1 MADESSVRF
10 ADFLAM
16 TNPGK
21 AKLRFDRHELAGAFG
36 DIGTDLPLIA
46 GILLATNL
54 DPAGVFIAFGLAQI
68 ASGLFYGLPMPIQP
82 LKAMAVVVIAGHAT
96 DGQLQ
101 LAGLMIGA
109 LMLVLVYSGLLDR
122 LQKIIPVL
130 VVRGV
135 QAGLGLALARTS
147 LGLTGKEG
155 SWGWVAA
162 GVAVALLVW
171 LRRHRH
177 FPGALVVVGAG
188 ALWAGF
194 VRVDWTVLSHG
205 FGLVLPAPTTLPWD
219 QWAAA
224 LTLLVLPQVPLSLSN
239 SVIATQRTVADL
251 FPERPVT
258 LRGIGRT
265 YGIINLISPWLGGIP
280 MCHGCGGLAG
290 YYALGART
298 GGSVIIYGALYL
310 VTGALF
316 SGAFQEVLRAFPAP
330 VLGAVLL
337 VEAGV
342 LLLLLREVPRTP
354 LAWGIAA
361 VVALVCV
368 FAPQGYL
375 TGMIVGCI
383 LFYSLRRWLPVPA
396 HSAR

>member
-1 MADESSVRF
+1 
-10 ADFLAM
+10 M
-16 TNPGK
+16 TSRGK
-21 AKLRFDRHELAGAFG
+21 ARLRFDRHEFSGAFG

-46 GILLATNL
+46 GILLATGL

-68 ASGLFYGLPMPIQP
+68 ASGVLYGLPMPVQP
-82 LKAMAVVVIAGHAT
+82 LKAMAVVVIAGQAT
-96 DGQLQ
+96 GAQLQ

-109 LMLVLVYSGLLDR
+109 LMLLLAFSGLLDR
-122 LQKIIPVL
+122 LQKLIPVL
-130 VVRGV
+130 VVRGI

-147 LGLTGKEG
+147 LGLTGREG
-155 SWGWVAA
+155 TWGLVAA

-171 LRRHRH
+171 LRGHRH

-188 ALWAGF
+188 ALWAAF
-194 VRVDWTVLSHG
+194 ARIDWAVLGEG
-205 FGLVLPAPTTLPWD
+205 FGLVLPTPATLPWD

-251 FPERPVT
+251 FPEKPVT

-265 YGIINLISPWLGGIP
+265 YGVINLLSPWLGGIP

-298 GGSVIIYGALYL
+298 GGSVVIYGSLYL
-310 VTGALF
+310 FVGALF

-354 LAWGIAA
+354 LALGIAG
-361 VVALVCV
+361 VVALVCI

-383 LFYSLRRWLPVPA
+383 LFYSLRRWLPAATRPA
-396 HSAR
+396 G

>member
-1 MADESSVRF
+1 MPALNR
-10 ADFLAM
+10 
-16 TNPGK
+16 
-21 AKLRFDRHELAGAFG
+21 LRFDRHELAGAFG

-46 GILLATNL
+46 GILLATGL

-68 ASGLFYGLPMPIQP
+68 ASGVLYGLPMPVQP
-82 LKAMAVVVIAGHAT
+82 LKAMAVVVIAGQAT
-96 DGQLQ
+96 GAQLQ
-101 LAGLMIGA
+101 LAGLMIGT
-109 LMLVLVYSGLLDR
+109 LMLALAWSGLLDR
-122 LQKIIPVL
+122 LQKLIPVL
-130 VVRGV
+130 VVRGI

-147 LGLTGKEG
+147 LGLTGREG
-155 SWGWVAA
+155 HWGWIAA
-162 GVAVALLVW
+162 GTAVAVLIW
-171 LRRHRH
+171 LRGHRH

-188 ALWAGF
+188 ALWAAF
-194 VRVDWTVLSHG
+194 ARIDWGVLAGG
-205 FGLVLPAPTTLPWD
+205 FGWVTPTPAALPWD
-219 QWAAA
+219 QWLAA

-251 FPERPVT
+251 FPEKSVT

-265 YGIINLISPWLGGIP
+265 YGFINLLSPWLGGIP

-298 GGSVIIYGALYL
+298 GGSVVIYGSLYL
-310 VTGALF
+310 VVGALF
-316 SGAFQEVLRAFPAP
+316 SGVFQELLRTFPAP
-330 VLGAVLL
+330 VLGAVLF

-354 LAWGIAA
+354 LALGLAG

-375 TGMIVGCI
+375 TGLIVGCI
-383 LFYSLRRWLPVPA
+383 LFYSLRRWLPGPA
-396 HSAR
+396 RPAG

>member
-1 MADESSVRF
+1 
-10 ADFLAM
+10 M

-46 GILLATNL
+46 GIILATGL
-54 DPAGVFIAFGLAQI
+54 DPAGVFLAFGLAQI
-68 ASGLFYGLPMPIQP
+68 ASGVLYGLPMPVQP
-82 LKAMAVVVIAGHAT
+82 LKAMAVVVIAGQAT
-96 DGQLQ
+96 GPQLQ

-109 LMLVLVYSGLLDR
+109 LMLALAYSGLLDR

-130 VVRGV
+130 VVRGI

-147 LGLTGKEG
+147 LNLAGREG
-155 SWGWVAA
+155 TWGWIAA
-162 GVAVALLVW
+162 GVAVAALVW
-171 LRRHRH
+171 LRGHKH

-188 ALWAGF
+188 ALWAAF
-194 VRVDWTVLSHG
+194 ARIDWSVLADG
-205 FGLVLPAPTTLPWD
+205 FGWVAPAPVVLPWE
-219 QWAAA
+219 QWLAA

-251 FPERPVT
+251 FPDRRVT

-265 YGIINLISPWLGGIP
+265 YGAINLISPWLGGIP

-298 GGSVIIYGALYL
+298 GGSVVIYGALYL
-310 VTGALF
+310 VMGTLF
-316 SGAFQEVLRAFPAP
+316 SGVFQEALRAFPAP

-342 LLLLLREVPRTP
+342 LLLLLREVPRSP
-354 LAWGIAA
+354 LALGIA
-361 VVALVCV
+361 VTVALVCL

-375 TGMIVGCI
+375 SGMVVGCI
-383 LFYSLRRWLPVPA
+383 LFYSLRRWLPAPA
-396 HSAR
+396 QPPV

>member
-1 MADESSVRF
+1 MSVLSR
-10 ADFLAM
+10 
-16 TNPGK
+16 
-21 AKLRFDRHELAGAFG
+21 LRFDRHELAGAFG

-46 GILLATNL
+46 GILLATGL
-54 DPAGVFIAFGLAQI
+54 DPSGVFIAFGLAQI
-68 ASGLFYGLPMPIQP
+68 ASGLFYGLPMPVQP
-82 LKAMAVVVIAGHAT
+82 LKAMAVVVIAGQAT
-96 DGQLQ
+96 GPQLQ

-109 LMLVLVYSGLLDR
+109 LMLALAYSGLLDR
-122 LQKIIPVL
+122 LQKLIPVL
-130 VVRGV
+130 VVRGI

-147 LGLTGKEG
+147 LGLTGREG
-155 SWGWVAA
+155 TWGWIAA
-162 GVAVALLVW
+162 DAAVAVLIW
-171 LRRHRH
+171 LRGHRH

-188 ALWAGF
+188 ALWAAF
-194 VRVDWTVLSHG
+194 ARIDWPALSHG
-205 FGLVLPAPTTLPWD
+205 FGLVLPTPADLPWE

-251 FPERPVT
+251 FPDRPVT
-258 LRGIGRT
+258 LKGIGRT
-265 YGIINLISPWLGGIP
+265 YGVINLLSPWLGGLP

-298 GGSVIIYGALYL
+298 GGSVVIYGALYL
-310 VTGALF
+310 VVGALF
-316 SGAFQEVLRAFPAP
+316 SGAFEEVLRAFPAP

-354 LAWGIAA
+354 LALGLAGA
-361 VVALVCV
+361 VALICV

-375 TGMIVGCI
+375 TGMVVGCL
-383 LFYSLRRWLPVPA
+383 LFYSLRRWFPVPA
-396 HSAR
+396 LPPR

>member
-1 MADESSVRF
+1 
-10 ADFLAM
+10 M
-16 TNPGK
+16 TSRGK
-21 AKLRFDRHELAGAFG
+21 ARLRFDRHEFSGAFG

-46 GILLATNL
+46 GILLATGL

-68 ASGLFYGLPMPIQP
+68 ASGVLYGLPMPVQP
-82 LKAMAVVVIAGHAT
+82 LKAMAVVVIAGQAT
-96 DGQLQ
+96 GAQLQ

-109 LMLVLVYSGLLDR
+109 LMLLLAFSGLLDR
-122 LQKIIPVL
+122 LQKLIPVL
-130 VVRGV
+130 VVRGI

-147 LGLTGKEG
+147 LGLTSREG
-155 SWGWVAA
+155 TWGLVAA

-171 LRRHRH
+171 LRGHRH

-188 ALWAGF
+188 ALWAAF
-194 VRVDWTVLSHG
+194 ARIDWAVLGEG
-205 FGLVLPAPTTLPWD
+205 FGLVLPTPATLPWD

-251 FPERPVT
+251 FPEKPVT

-265 YGIINLISPWLGGIP
+265 YGVINLLSPWLGGIP

-298 GGSVIIYGALYL
+298 GGSVVIYGSLYL
-310 VTGALF
+310 LVGALF
-316 SGAFQEVLRAFPAP
+316 SGAFQEALRAFPAP

-354 LAWGIAA
+354 LALGIAG
-361 VVALVCV
+361 VVALVCI

-383 LFYSLRRWLPVPA
+383 LFYSLRRWLPAAMRPA
-396 HSAR
+396 G